1 MIPIIAN
8 EEYDSTLIGV
18 VSRQD
23 ILFERKAK

>member
-8 EEYDSTLIGV
+8 EEYDSRLIRV